1 MIPFLLFPLRYEVL
15 PSAAFRINP
24 AISSGCDTNDA
35 WLELS
40 ERVIV
45 FIHSSNCDGIHELID
60 CKETK
65 NSY

>member
-1 MIPFLLFPLRYEVL
+1 ML